1 MKKRPGLAHLK
12 KWPQFCEIFSF
23 VHKTLSIGGRK
34 HWGDEMMT
42 KVGLTYTY
50 LPMYINK
57 EHNFGSQIVTLSLLE
72 RLCPYFGTY
81 AYPKLQ
87 FVNVV
92 YKKCNR
98 FRYLSWYKAPWYK
111 WTPRRYLTAVSR
123 WRAASRR
130 STWGPSCRC
139 RRRWGLPRKSRT
151 TFRQRKRT
159 DTFLV
164 LAGKLI
170 YISS

>member
-1 MKKRPGLAHLK
+1 MTNVIKFYIFETPSTYLVNKKLPMLAQILK
-12 KWPQFCEIFSF
+12 LTTYLPTFAYQQRAQLWHPNCYSLTCLNPTYLLGQQEASNVGSKTFS
-23 VHKTLSIGGRK
+23 SPP
-34 HWGDEMMT
+34 
-42 KVGLTYTY
+42 TYLHTYIPTYLHTYLPTY

-98 FRYLSWYKAPWYK
+98 FRYLSWYKAP
-111 WTPRRYLTAVSR
+111 
-123 WRAASRR
+123 
-130 STWGPSCRC
+130 
-139 RRRWGLPRKSRT
+139 
-151 TFRQRKRT
+151 
-159 DTFLV
+159 
-164 LAGKLI
+164 
-170 YISS
+170 